1 MNPRSAVSV
10 PSRKHLQRAR
20 RMGRA
25 AFRNG
30 NWRGNLVARLC
41 HPATARS
48 YEDGYD
54 DARVKAAL
62 RYPGTA
68 SGYTGGWF

>member
-1 MNPRSAVSV
+1 MNPRPAVSV

-30 NWRGNLVARLC
+30 N
-41 HPATARS
+41 
-48 YEDGYD
+48 
-54 DARVKAAL
+54 
-62 RYPGTA
+62 
-68 SGYTGGWF
+68 